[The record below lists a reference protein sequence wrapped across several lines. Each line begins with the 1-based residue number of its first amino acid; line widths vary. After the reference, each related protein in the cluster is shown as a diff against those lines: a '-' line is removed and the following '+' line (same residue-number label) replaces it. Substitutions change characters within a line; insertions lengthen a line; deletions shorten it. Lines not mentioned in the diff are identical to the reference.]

1 LGRARRGQRQT
12 PAWRLTAAL
21 TAALGAVF
29 LLYLLASH
37 QPRFG
42 LSFTESDDKVLV
54 SGPAMES
61 LGIKKPVQAVS
72 IAAPEKGRV
81 ALTPQTLTEEPNFLP
96 DFATIAGFMA
106 EQGRIADILSGEPV
120 LTVVLHGRTEDIVLQ
135 RQSRGRLPFSFWY
148 QIAIGLTVYAVAVW
162 LWSLTPR
169 YSNRLFALSSLGML
183 ITVGA
188 AAVYSSRELAIPTLT
203 FRLLG
208 MANELGG
215 ALYGTAMAH
224 LFLVYPR
231 VLISRIGAVFL
242 WVLFSIWAWAGML
255 RLVPD
260 PSLGNNGLMVAEM
273 MVIIGA
279 VIWQFFATRGDPLA
293 RSALRW
299 LGIGT
304 VLGACAFVLIS
315 AIPMILDKPPP
326 VSQSTAFGFF
336 LLIVAIVAIGLRR
349 DRLFALDRLS
359 YEILYYSA
367 TAALF
372 IAADV
377 ALVLTLGSER
387 LAGIVTAVAL
397 LPLLYLP
404 VRDRAIAWISGFQ
417 QPEIGRI
424 LETVT
429 RMSFV
434 RTSEERTCLWKES
447 LDHAFQPLTIDE
459 LDELDEAR
467 ERSVRLVDDGAAMI
481 VPPIAGMPPLLLR
494 YAHKGRALFR
504 QKDCALAERLAAMAA
519 RADAERAAYERGVD
533 AERARVARDLHDD
546 LAARLMDGLAGNN
559 VESLRETIRLGLVE
573 VRSIVN
579 GSSGAQSLLSDTLAD
594 VRAEAAERLEV
605 AGIGL
610 DWEPIIFTGALTP
623 AKTRAL
629 QSAVREAITNITRH
643 SGASHVEVQSSMTAG
658 LLHLSI
664 ADNGRGD
671 GSGPIIA
678 GNGQRNVAY
687 RMASA
692 GGSAAFSA
700 SPGGFSVALTLSVD
714 EQA

>member
-1 LGRARRGQRQT
+1 VAI
-12 PAWRLTAAL
+12 
-21 TAALGAVF
+21 GATF
-29 LLYLLASH
+29 LLYLLAIH

-42 LSFTESDDKVLV
+42 LSFTASGDKVLV
-54 SGPAMES
+54 SGPAMKS
-61 LGIKKPVQAVS
+61 LGIMKPVQAVS
-72 IAAPEKGRV
+72 ISAPEKGSV

-96 DFATIAGFMA
+96 DFATIASFMA
-106 EQGRIADILSGEPV
+106 EQGKIADILRDEPV
-120 LTVVLHGRTEDIVLQ
+120 LTVVRDGRTEDIVLQ
-135 RQSRGRLPFSFWY
+135 RQSRALLPFSFWY
-148 QIAIGLTVYAVAVW
+148 QIAIGLSVYAVAVW

-169 YSNRLFALSSLGML
+169 YSSRLFALSSIGVL
-183 ITVGA
+183 ITIGA

-215 ALYGTAMAH
+215 AFYGTAMAH

-231 VLISRIGAVFL
+231 VLISRLAAIFM

-255 RLVPD
+255 RLVPG
-260 PSLGNNGLMVAEM
+260 PTLGNNGLMVTEM

-279 VIWQFFATRGDPLA
+279 VVWQFFATRGDPLA

-299 LGIGT
+299 LGIST
-304 VLGACAFVLIS
+304 VLGAGGFILIS
-315 AIPMILDKPPP
+315 AVPMMLDKPPP
-326 VSQSTAFGFF
+326 VSQSAAFGFF
-336 LLIVAIVAIGLRR
+336 LIIVAIIATGLRR

-372 IAADV
+372 ISVDV

-424 LETVT
+424 LEIVT
-429 RMSFV
+429 HMSFV
-434 RTSEERTCLWKES
+434 RTTEERTRLWKAS

-459 LDELDEAR
+459 LDEASVR
-467 ERSVRLVDDGAAMI
+467 GVRLVDDGASMI

-504 QKDCALAERLAAMAA
+504 QKDCALAEWLAAMAA

-533 AERARVARDLHDD
+533 EERARVARDLHDD
-546 LAARLMDGLAGNN
+546 LAARLMDGLASDNI
-559 VESLRETIRLGLVE
+559 ESLRETIRLGLVE

-579 GSSGAQSLLSDTLAD
+579 GSSGVPSLLSDTLAD

-605 AGIGL
+605 AGIVL
-610 DWEPIIFTGALTP
+610 DWEPITFTGALTP
-623 AKTRAL
+623 VKTRAL

-643 SGASHVEVQSSMTAG
+643 SGASRVEVRSFMTAG
-658 LLHLSI
+658 VLHLSI

-671 GSGPIIA
+671 SSGPIIA

-687 RMASA
+687 RMASVR
-692 GGSAAFSA
+692 GSAAFSA
-700 SPGGFSVALTLSVD
+700 SPDGFGVALTLSVD